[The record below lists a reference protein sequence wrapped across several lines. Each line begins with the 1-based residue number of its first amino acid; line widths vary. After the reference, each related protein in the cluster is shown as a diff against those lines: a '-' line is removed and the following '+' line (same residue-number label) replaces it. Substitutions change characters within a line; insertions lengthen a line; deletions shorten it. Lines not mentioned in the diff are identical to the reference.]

1 MGLTDFKYLAETEDE
16 FRQKVVL
23 QLKRLRKQ
31 RMISQD
37 QFYVDTNIN
46 IARLETG
53 KYDVRLETIRK
64 ICYYFDISLSVFF
77 HEIY

>member
-1 MGLTDFKYLAETEDE
+1 MALMDFKYLLETEGE

-31 RMISQD
+31 KMISQER
-37 QFYVDTNIN
+37 FYMETNIN

-53 KYDVRLETIRK
+53 RYGIRLETIRK
-64 ICYYFDISLSVFF
+64 ICYYFDITISAFF
-77 HEIY
+77 QDV